1 MAASQSIFEEVQRPG
16 DVRGALGAD
25 MDTTQFRQWSRLLE
39 ERTGIVL
46 PASRKPFL
54 TANLRMRMRELG
66 LADFDEYFARLAT
79 GEDAAQEWTVLV
91 DRLTVQQTRFFRHPP
106 SYDLVEQV
114 LLPEFIAG
122 DDRHYNMW
130 SVGCATGEEAY
141 SLAMIAARALARADR
156 RTYFGLT
163 ASDVSRPAL
172 ACGRTGIYHND
183 RLEEI
188 PEELQRQFCRALDSQ
203 HFVVAD
209 VLRKRVAFAVL
220 NALELDRSP
229 LSDLN
234 LIFCQNMLIYFAR
247 ERRHRILDLMA
258 ERLAPGGVLVT
269 GPGETTGWR
278 ADGLERLPH
287 PRVVAYRRPT
297 STGDQ
302 P

>member
-1 MAASQSIFEEVQRPG
+1 MAAHPIFDEVQRPG

-25 MDTTQFRQWSRLLE
+25 MDAAQFRHWARLLE

-46 PASRKPFL
+46 PVSRKPFL

-66 LADFDEYFARLAT
+66 LAEFDDYYAALST
-79 GEDAAQEWTVLV
+79 GDESPREWSVLV
-91 DRLTVQQTRFFRHPP
+91 DRLTVHQTQFFRHQP
-106 SYDLVEQV
+106 SYDLVEREV
-114 LLPEFIAG
+114 LPSFIAG
-122 DDRHYNMW
+122 DERHFNVW

-141 SLAMIAARALARADR
+141 SLAMVTARAIARADR
-156 RTYFGLT
+156 RIYFGLT

-172 ACGRTGIYHND
+172 AVGRTGIYHND

-188 PEELQRQFCRALDSQ
+188 PEELQRQFCRALDSR

-220 NALELDRSP
+220 NALDLARSP
-229 LSDLN
+229 LNGLH

-247 ERRHRILDLMA
+247 DRRHRILDLMA

-269 GPGETTGWR
+269 GPGETTGWN
-278 ADGLERLPH
+278 ADGLERLPQ

-297 STGDQ
+297 IGNQS
-302 P
+302 